1 MSLTV
6 IINSTFVTFCSMF
19 RISPI
24 AKKTDSSS
32 LPNVVDDS
40 VLNQSLAHNLRF
52 HAIALAVY
60 YFEEKIIYA
69 VLAPKTAQDGIKKKW
84 NVAEYLNLRLKSRQ
98 QVFICVPLECY
109 TSHLPLEDCVLR

>member
-1 MSLTV
+1 
-6 IINSTFVTFCSMF
+6 MF

-32 LPNVVDDS
+32 LPNVVDNS
-40 VLNQSLAHNLRF
+40 VVNQSLTHNLRF
-52 HAIALAVY
+52 HAITLAMH

-69 VLAPKTAQDGIKKKW
+69 VLAPKTAQDDIKKKW
-84 NVAEYLNLRLKSRQ
+84 NVTEYLSLRLKSEQ
-98 QVFICVPLECY
+98 QVFICVPLKRH